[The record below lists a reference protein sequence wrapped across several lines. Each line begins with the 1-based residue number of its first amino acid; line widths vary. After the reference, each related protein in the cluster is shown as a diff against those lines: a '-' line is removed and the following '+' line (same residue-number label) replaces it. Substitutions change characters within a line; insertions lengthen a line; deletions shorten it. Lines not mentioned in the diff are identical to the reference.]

1 MEPVKEKNRKQG
13 KKRVLESIE
22 NERTSTCL
30 RVHLV
35 VHAVYDR
42 PHETGSWNLHCKWDA
57 CFTHFSPNVQFN
69 PSTVGLWVVSQRRWH
84 MPLESKMMRTNLA
97 TADMHT
103 GLYSHRCLSAIN
115 TNGNQRRVDLEH
127 MSVTQVMFYLSC
139 FLGFAQISIL
149 ILCNCQNQQA
159 EHNQHGET
167 RRI

>member
-1 MEPVKEKNRKQG
+1 MKGLALACVFIWLCMLSMIGPMRLEAEICIANEKHVSHTFLPMYSLIHPQWVFEWFRKGGGICPWRARWWGLILLLQ
-13 KKRVLESIE
+13 
-22 NERTSTCL
+22 TCTL
-30 RVHLV
+30 
-35 VHAVYDR
+35 
-42 PHETGSWNLHCKWDA
+42 
-57 CFTHFSPNVQFN
+57 N
-69 PSTVGLWVVSQRRWH
+69 P
-84 MPLESKMMRTNLA
+84 
-97 TADMHT
+97 